1 MVAADRSIGL
11 DWMLQHVEKYTNP
24 EVGKDVTNNHFAV
37 DVIAHALMFEISVSL

>member
-11 DWMLQHVEKYTNP
+11 DWMLQHFDKYANP

-37 DVIAHALMFEISVSL
+37 DAIAHVSHVRNKC